1 MLEEKINLKLKVTQ
15 QSVIRMAG
23 DGDADGAREA
33 LTICKNKIS
42 SRKNVKGYKQKFPK
56 KRRQM

>member
-1 MLEEKINLKLKVTQ
+1 
-15 QSVIRMAG
+15 MAG

-42 SRKNVKGYKQKFPK
+42 SRKNVKGYK
-56 KRRQM
+56 